1 MSLLVFILQENVC
14 LTVVPESSPPS
25 LACQLYVTVTYP
37 ALPNTLHRLV
47 PFFTLLNANLEK
59 ISSSPTCLHSL
70 YSRTI
75 LVLSSHQ
82 PWAKCE

>member
-14 LTVVPESSPPS
+14 LPIVSESSPPS
-25 LACQLYVTVTYP
+25 LACQLHVTVTYP
-37 ALPNTLHRLV
+37 ALPNTLHRSV

-70 YSRTI
+70 FFKNYFNS
-75 LVLSSHQ
+75 LLPLSIG
-82 PWAKCE
+82 KV